1 RTLGRKKLFP
11 NNWFDVFHY
20 DIGFLA
26 PGLKELVLSRKQA
39 VIRYYGASDQIIQVR
54 WYKPG
59 FGGYRPVGVCQ
70 CGRTAFRFYKLHQK
84 LYCKKCCGGLYA
96 SQAGDTT
103 SRPHI
108 ALTRLKSFI
117 SSLPKRTFAQTYRRL
132 EAKHKALEA
141 KLPPGYSLH
150 SK

>member
-1 RTLGRKKLFP
+1 
-11 NNWFDVFHY
+11 
-20 DIGFLA
+20 
-26 PGLKELVLSRKQA
+26 
-39 VIRYYGASDQIIQVR
+39 IQVR

-150 SK
+150 SKRIPENVLRPKGRYRVRSAGAISMAQVS